1 MPNKM
6 TVHWAQGDVLDF
18 GEYFA
23 IEAIYQ
29 VDDGPLQ
36 KASKTSPA
44 YLCNAEEEKLDIVLR
59 HFKTSIEPFEVPH
72 R

>member
-36 KASKTSPA
+36 KASKASPA